1 MNLCIYVIERKL
13 SYMSRYDIFEQ
24 IAQIFSFFVWQ
35 NFASLTNDR
44 SCEMHLRVDLSTIA
58 LQIFGASTS
67 NCKIPDLRYQMNQF
81 NYLLLELSK

>member
-1 MNLCIYVIERKL
+1 MTYLNKL
-13 SYMSRYDIFEQ
+13 HRYLVFLFGKILPTP
-24 IAQIFSFFVWQ
+24 
-35 NFASLTNDR
+35 SLTNDK